1 MPRERGSRV
10 PTVDVSSASLQ
21 GTRSSTTGSDGRFW
35 FPALPPGAYAVRA
48 RLAGFRVE
56 TQSVTVSLGS
66 TATISIALEP
76 AVEEAI
82 SVSGKTPVIDV
93 TSTTGGT
100 SYSSSVVSRLPVD
113 RNYAE
118 IVRSNPGVGTDFGDT
133 QGRGLALTVY
143 GATSAE
149 NRWIVDGVDT
159 TGVFK
164 GQQGKSLSME
174 FVSEVQVKTDGYSP
188 EYGRALGGVINVV
201 TKSGG
206 NQFHG
211 DGFVYSDSSATT
223 ARQVFYS
230 GVDSPSGS
238 GEMRAVNSKRFDY
251 GFDLGGFILKDRLW
265 FFAAYDRVAL
275 QSEVSRAEATPD
287 VSTED
292 RFPFDTTDNLY
303 SGKLTWNVSSAT
315 SIIANAFADPS
326 TGSGA
331 AGAVLNPQVSTWY
344 AARQFGGTDY
354 SLRGTQLLGA
364 LALASLQGSYH
375 HDQNETAAAPGIR
388 YEDWKCVERTSD
400 DAVRVSE

>member
-1 MPRERGSRV
+1 MP
-10 PTVDVSSASLQ
+10 
-21 GTRSSTTGSDGRFW
+21 
-35 FPALPPGAYAVRA
+35 
-48 RLAGFRVE
+48 
-56 TQSVTVSLGS
+56 
-66 TATISIALEP
+66 
-76 AVEEAI
+76 
-82 SVSGKTPVIDV
+82 
-93 TSTTGGT
+93 
-100 SYSSSVVSRLPVD
+100 
-113 RNYAE
+113 
-118 IVRSNPGVGTDFGDT
+118 
-133 QGRGLALTVY
+133 
-143 GATSAE
+143 TSAE

-174 FVSEVQVKTDGYSP
+174 FISEVEVKTDGYWP
-188 EYGRALGGVINVV
+188 EYGRRLGGVINVV

-251 GFDLGGFILKDRLW
+251 GFDLGGFILRDRLW

-315 SIIANAFADPS
+315 SIIANTFADPS
-326 TGSGA
+326 DGFRGRRSGLEPA
-331 AGAVLNPQVSTWY
+331 GLDLVRGASVRRDRLQPAGHAASAPAGARLPSRFLPPRSERDGRRPRHPV
-344 AARQFGGTDY
+344 
-354 SLRGTQLLGA
+354 RGL
-364 LALASLQGSYH
+364 
-375 HDQNETAAAPGIR
+375 E
-388 YEDWKCVERTSD
+388 
-400 DAVRVSE
+400 VR